1 MPNQSQVKYA
11 LWSQFIKN
19 TVIEAGYAT
28 ASGRANLKG
37 FYDTLSPCL
46 EGSGLS
52 LSYQSFMAYA
62 NNKNPNPSGDKVE
75 ALAVLLSHA
84 RGAAVL
90 VSDLDSLVNREALA
104 KFDEEIA
111 LDELPDKSEGDTAIA
126 GHLLNSFC
134 KLPIAARQSV
144 APGLLNQIAFDID
157 YAEAS
162 RPEQLSILLKREI
175 NMRGIGLAAYA
186 KAIGGKVPLE
196 NLEAILYRRE
206 HPTPLTLDQLII
218 LSQQMRGIDG
228 ENLNVDDL
236 CALNPQIS
244 RARLARRLAG

>member
-1 MPNQSQVKYA
+1 MSSDKQAKYA
-11 LWSQFIKN
+11 LWSRFIRN

-28 ASGRANLKG
+28 ASGRANLAA
-37 FYDTLSPCL
+37 FYNAMSPCL
-46 EGSGLS
+46 EGSGLE
-52 LSYQSFMAYA
+52 LGYQSFLSYA
-62 NNKNPNPSGDKVE
+62 NNKNPNPRGDKVE

-90 VSDLDSLVNREALA
+90 VSDLDGLVNRDALA

-111 LDELPDKSEGDTAIA
+111 LDELPDKAEGDTAIA
-126 GHLLNSFC
+126 GHLLDNFC

-144 APGLLNQIAFDID
+144 APGLLSQIAFDIE
-157 YAEAS
+157 YAESS

-175 NMRGIGLAAYA
+175 NLRGIGLAAYA

-196 NLEAILYRRE
+196 NLEAILYRRQQ
-206 HPTPLTLDQLII
+206 PTPLTLDQLII
-218 LSQQMRGIDG
+218 LSQQMRSIDG
-228 ENLNVDDL
+228 ANLNVDDL
-236 CALNPQIS
+236 CALNPQIG